1 MAAQSPVITETKFP
15 LLHFVKRGKVRDIYE
30 VGEYL
35 LIVATDRLSAY
46 DVVMPQGIP
55 DKGKVLT
62 QISKYWFEQTK
73 DIVRNHV
80 VSTDVNEFPAV
91 CKTYARDLTG
101 RSMLV
106 TKTEP
111 LGVECIVRGYLSGSG
126 WVEYQE
132 KKSVCGVQLPAGL
145 VESSRLPQPIFT
157 PSTKA
162 ELGVHDENITFE
174 EMVKLEGDA
183 VSKKVRDVAIAV
195 FNKASSIAE
204 SKGIIIA
211 DTKMEFGTLDGNL
224 MLIDELLTPDSSRF
238 WPKEKYKPGAG
249 QPSFDK
255 QFVRD
260 YLTSIKFNKRPPGPM
275 MPEEIITKT
284 SELYRE
290 ALFKLTGRHIEQ
302 N

>member
-1 MAAQSPVITETKFP
+1 MSSIIIETNFSK
-15 LLHFVKRGKVRDIYE
+15 LRFVKRGKVRDMYD
-30 VGEYL
+30 VGDYF

-62 QISKYWFEQTK
+62 QISKFWFDLTK
-73 DIVRNHV
+73 GIIKNHV
-80 VSTDVNEFPAV
+80 VSTDVDEFPAE
-91 CKTYARDLTG
+91 CRQYADDLRG

-106 TKTEP
+106 KKTRP

-126 WVEYQE
+126 WAEYQE
-132 KKSVCGVQLPAGL
+132 AKSVCGLPLPAGL
-145 VESSRLPQPIFT
+145 VESSRLPAPIFT

-174 EMVKLEGDA
+174 EMVKLEGEA
-183 VSKKVRDVAIAV
+183 ISTKVRDIAV
-195 FNKASSIAE
+195 QIFNAASGIAE

-211 DTKMEFGTLDGNL
+211 DTKMEFGTLNDEL
-224 MLIDELLTPDSSRF
+224 ILIDELLTPDSSRF
-238 WPKEKYKPGAG
+238 WPKNKYVSGRS

-260 YLTSIKFNKRPPGPM
+260 YLTSIKFNRRAPGPM
-275 MPEEIITKT
+275 MPEEIIQKT
-284 SELYRE
+284 AQLYRE
-290 ALFKLTGRHIEQ
+290 ALQTLTGKSVE
-302 N
+302 